1 MKILD
6 EIKDTKL
13 AHEVA
18 KDRLAEY
25 GRAFYRHRNGEA
37 LSSDYRYSS
46 FEIITKSSLIDWEY
60 EAETEYEEG
69 AELIVISLYNRRWA
83 DDEKIIFRLRYLDLT
98 VEEALEQEDADVQVR
113 HQIKQER
120 EAARKLESEE
130 RQKLA
135 RREAYER
142 LREEFEGSNS

>member
-6 EIKDTKL
+6 DIEDTRL

-18 KDRLAEY
+18 KDRVAAY
-25 GRAFYRHRNGEA
+25 GRAFYQLRNDDK
-37 LSSDYRYSS
+37 LSSDYEYSG
-46 FEIITKSSLIDWEY
+46 FEIITKSSLVDWEY
-60 EAETEYEEG
+60 RDEIEYEEG
-69 AELIVISLYNRRWA
+69 AELIVISLYNRRWE
-83 DDEKIIFRLRYLDLT
+83 DDEKIIFRLHYLDLT
-98 VEEALEQEDADVQVR
+98 IEEALEQEDADVQVR
-113 HQIKQER
+113 RQIKQER
-120 EAARKLESEE
+120 EAARKIESEE